1 MKGDAMKYYKIG
13 KVSQMTGL
21 SRDTLRYYEKIG
33 LIRHLEKDES
43 GRKKYSEKDIEW
55 IEFLKRLKTT
65 KMSLK
70 DIGKYADLR
79 YEGDETSGERK
90 KMLTKQLEKIMEEI
104 EIEIEIIQDESI
116 SIGKIK
122 STMKQV
128 VPTYKEPEE
137 VNKKMKENINV
148 AV

>member
-1 MKGDAMKYYKIG
+1 MKYYKIG

-79 YEGDETSGERK
+79 YE
-90 KMLTKQLEKIMEEI
+90 
-104 EIEIEIIQDESI
+104 
-116 SIGKIK
+116 
-122 STMKQV
+122 
-128 VPTYKEPEE
+128 
-137 VNKKMKENINV
+137 
-148 AV
+148 

>member
-1 MKGDAMKYYKIG
+1 MKYYKIG

-104 EIEIEIIQDESI
+104 EKLMETKQILVCKIKTYDEIEKKI
-116 SIGKIK
+116 SGK
-122 STMKQV
+122 
-128 VPTYKEPEE
+128 
-137 VNKKMKENINV
+137 
-148 AV
+148 

>member
-1 MKGDAMKYYKIG
+1 MKYYKIG

-104 EIEIEIIQDESI
+104 EKLMETKQILIWKIKTYDEIEKKI
-116 SIGKIK
+116 SRK
-122 STMKQV
+122 
-128 VPTYKEPEE
+128 
-137 VNKKMKENINV
+137 
-148 AV
+148 

>member
-1 MKGDAMKYYKIG
+1 MKYYKIG
-13 KVSQMTGL
+13 KVSQITGL

-104 EIEIEIIQDESI
+104 EKLMDTKQIL
-116 SIGKIK
+116 IGKIK
-122 STMKQV
+122 
-128 VPTYKEPEE
+128 TYDEIE
-137 VNKKMKENINV
+137 KKISGK
-148 AV
+148 

>member
-1 MKGDAMKYYKIG
+1 MKYYKIG

-104 EIEIEIIQDESI
+104 EKLMETKQILVWKIKTYDEIEKKI
-116 SIGKIK
+116 SGK
-122 STMKQV
+122 
-128 VPTYKEPEE
+128 
-137 VNKKMKENINV
+137 
-148 AV
+148 

>member
-1 MKGDAMKYYKIG
+1 MKYYKIG
-13 KVSQMTGL
+13 EVSQMTGL

-104 EIEIEIIQDESI
+104 EKLMETKQILVWKIKTYDEIEKKI
-116 SIGKIK
+116 SGK
-122 STMKQV
+122 
-128 VPTYKEPEE
+128 
-137 VNKKMKENINV
+137 
-148 AV
+148 